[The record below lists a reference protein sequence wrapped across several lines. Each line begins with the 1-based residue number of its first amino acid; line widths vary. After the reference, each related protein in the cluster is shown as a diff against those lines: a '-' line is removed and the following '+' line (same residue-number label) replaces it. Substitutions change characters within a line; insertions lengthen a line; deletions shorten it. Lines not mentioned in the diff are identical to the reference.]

1 MLLRLV
7 RRGASTGDAGLMEQA
22 GRRGRRSGQRTRRR
36 APGEIRA
43 FAGAAPGCLAS
54 SAGTRAASGLR
65 PEAISS
71 CQELADR
78 RKCRESAAR
87 RRKEDTAAERREARR
102 PAIRPVISERS
113 RRSTLS
119 RGGSPGVALPHQR
132 LSALCSPH
140 FFRERKRTKGIR
152 LPLRTGRRRLAV

>member
-65 PEAISS
+65 PEATSS

-87 RRKEDTAAERREARR
+87 RRKEKAAAERREAPGRAIPAGISGDPEIDPTARR
-102 PAIRPVISERS
+102 VTGA
-113 RRSTLS
+113 
-119 RGGSPGVALPHQR
+119 ALPHQR

-140 FFRERKRTKGIR
+140 FFWEPKTDKGAPAPIQ
-152 LPLRTGRRRLAV
+152 PGRRSFG